1 MSFFIQIM
9 HKFQEHFGP
18 AMYKLNKGP
27 DGKCLTDSSGTPDK
41 FCAVQIQTTVKVQ
54 HLTKH
59 FTVL

>member
-27 DGKCLTDSSGTPDK
+27 DCKCLTEGSGTADK
-41 FCAVQIQTTVKVQ
+41 FCAVPWLLFKYRK
-54 HLTKH
+54 L
-59 FTVL
+59 